1 MNIEEFKTACETFEK
16 VKLEAFRV
24 MKAYYCDVD
33 DPYEDI
39 INVDVEKDEVVVYYT
54 YTDYD
59 GYNYNRMFDYFNFP
73 ISWIALNDEE
83 LDEAIA
89 QHKNA
94 IKLQEEIEKREKALK
109 EKAKEE
115 AKEKT
120 ELARLKA
127 KYEQS

>member
-1 MNIEEFKTACETFEK
+1 MNIEEFKIACETFEK

-59 GYNYNRMFDYFNFP
+59 GYYNKQMSSYFNFP
-73 ISWIALNDEE
+73 LSWIALNDEE
-83 LDEAIA
+83 LDKAID

-94 IKLQEEIEKREKALK
+94 LKLQAEKEAKRKALK
-109 EKAKEE
+109 EKAEEE
-115 AKEKT
+115 AKEKA

-127 KYEQS
+127 KYERI